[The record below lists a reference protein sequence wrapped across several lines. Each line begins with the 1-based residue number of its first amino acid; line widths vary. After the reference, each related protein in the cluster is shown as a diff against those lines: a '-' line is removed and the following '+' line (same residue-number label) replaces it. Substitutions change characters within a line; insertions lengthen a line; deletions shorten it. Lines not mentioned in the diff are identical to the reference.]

1 MILGKINIVWFKRD
15 LRTIDHEPLF
25 HAELQ
30 NIPFLSIYI
39 FDPKIISHPDTSD
52 RHLSFIYHS
61 IKDINKKL
69 SKYNK
74 EVQILYGDSKD
85 IFSQLFSSFEVNNIF
100 SYQQSGIKIS
110 WERDKAIIELCKANS
125 IDWFEFQRDGI
136 IRGIK
141 NRDGWNKNW
150 HIEMHKKIIE
160 NQFSKQ
166 EKIQLSSNFNMPLT
180 FEKKIK
186 SINNSFQPAGETN
199 AWKYLKSFLDKR
211 VSGYSFNISKP
222 LKSRNSCSRLSP
234 YISWGNLNIRIVYQH
249 LLELKKK
256 RKNLRSVNAVLS
268 RLHWHCHFIQKF
280 EVDCTYENENINKGF
295 DTLNRNKNDRFIK
308 AWENGMTGY
317 PLIDANIRAV
327 KETGWINFRMRAMIV
342 SFFVHNLDQDWKN
355 GAYFLAKQFLDYE
368 PGIHYPQFQMQAGTT
383 GINTIRIYN
392 PVKNSKEHDENGE
405 FIKKWVPELRNIPIE
420 FIHEPWQLSKME
432 CSLYNFKLGI
442 DYPYPIVELQKST
455 KSAKEKI
462 WGHLKKS
469 KVQREKKRILE
480 VHVNQNN

>member
-1 MILGKINIVWFKRD
+1 MSLQKINIVWLKRD
-15 LRTIDHEPLF
+15 LRTIDHEPL
-25 HAELQ
+25 HQAELQ
-30 NIPFLSIYI
+30 NVPYLSIYI
-39 FDPKIISHPDTSD
+39 FDPKIINHPDTSD

-61 IKDINKKL
+61 IEDINKKL
-69 SKYNK
+69 SKFNK
-74 EVQILYGDSKD
+74 EVQIFYGDSKD
-85 IFSQLFSSFEVNNIF
+85 IFGQLFSSFKVNNLF
-100 SYQQSGIKIS
+100 SYQESGINIS
-110 WERDKAIIELCKANS
+110 WERDKEVKETCCKKS
-125 IDWFEFQRDGI
+125 VDWHEFQRDGI

-160 NQFSKQ
+160 NKFSKQ
-166 EKIQLSSNFNMPLT
+166 EKIQLNNYFKMPKP

-186 SINNSFQPAGETN
+186 TANNSFQPAGEKN
-199 AWKYLKSFLDKR
+199 AWKYLRSFLNKR
-211 VSGYSFNISKP
+211 VSNYAFDISKP

-234 YISWGNLNIRIVYQH
+234 YLSWGNLNIRIVYQH

-256 RKNLRSVNAVLS
+256 KQNLRSINAILS

-280 EVDCTYENENINKGF
+280 EVDCTYENQNINKGF
-295 DTLNRNKNDRFIK
+295 DSLVRTKNDKFIK

-342 SFFVHNLDQDWKN
+342 SFFVHNLDQDWKK
-355 GAYFLAKQFLDYE
+355 GVYFLSRQFLDYE

-392 PVKNSKEHDENGE
+392 PVKNSKEHDSNGE
-405 FIKKWVPELRNIPIE
+405 FIKKWIPELNNIPLE
-420 FIHEPWQLSKME
+420 FIHEPWLLSKME
-432 CSLYNFKLGI
+432 CDLYNFNIGK
-442 DYPYPIVELQKST
+442 DYPNPIVELQKST

-462 WGHLKKS
+462 WGHLKKE
-469 KVQREKKRILE
+469 KVKREKKRILE
-480 VHVNQNN
+480 VHVNQKD

>member
-39 FDPKIISHPDTSD
+39 FDSKIISHPDTSD

-61 IKDINKKL
+61 INDINKKL

-74 EVQILYGDSKD
+74 EIQILYGDSID
-85 IFSQLFSSFEVNNIF
+85 IFSQLLSSFKINNIF
-100 SYQQSGIKIS
+100 SYQETGVKIS
-110 WERDKAIIELCKANS
+110 WERDKAIKELCKAHS

-150 HIEMHKKIIE
+150 HVEMHKKIIE

-166 EKIQLSSNFNMPLT
+166 EKIQISSNFKMPLT
-180 FEKKIK
+180 FENKIK
-186 SINNSFQPAGETN
+186 SINNSFQPAGEIN

-211 VSGYSFNISKP
+211 VSGYAFDISKP

-249 LLELKKK
+249 LLELKKR
-256 RKNLRSVNAVLS
+256 RKNLRSINAVLS

-295 DTLNRNKNDRFIK
+295 DTLSRKNNDKFIN

-355 GAYFLAKQFLDYE
+355 GAYFLARQFLDYE

-405 FIKKWVPELRNIPIE
+405 FIKKWVPELSNIPLE
-420 FIHEPWQLSKME
+420 FIHEPWHLSNME
-432 CSLYNFKLGI
+432 CSLYNFKPGV

-462 WGHLKKS
+462 WGHLKKN
-469 KVQREKKRILE
+469 KVQKERKRILE
-480 VHVNQNN
+480 VHVNQKS

>member
-1 MILGKINIVWFKRD
+1 MILEKINIVWFKRD

-25 HAELQ
+25 KAESQ

-52 RHLSFIYHS
+52 RHLNFVYHS

-69 SKYNK
+69 SKVNK
-74 EVQILYGDSKD
+74 EVQIFYGDSKE
-85 IFSQLFSSFEVNNIF
+85 IFNQLFSSFEVNNIF
-100 SYQQSGIKIS
+100 SYQESGVKIS
-110 WERDKAIIELCKANS
+110 WERDKAVKDLCNTNS
-125 IDWFEFQRDGI
+125 VDWFEFQRDGI

-150 HIEMHKKIIE
+150 HIKMHKKIIE

-166 EKIQLSSNFNMPLT
+166 EKIQLNNNFKMPQI
-180 FEKKIK
+180 FKNKIK
-186 SINNSFQPAGETN
+186 TLNNSFQPAGETN
-199 AWKYLKSFLDKR
+199 AWKYLKSFLNKR
-211 VSGYSFNISKP
+211 VNSYAFDISKP
-222 LKSRNSCSRLSP
+222 IKSRNSCSRLSP

-249 LLELKKK
+249 LMKLKKK
-256 RKNLRSVNAVLS
+256 RKNLRSINAVLS

-280 EVDCTYENENINKGF
+280 EVDCNYENENINKGF
-295 DTLNRNKNDRFIK
+295 NTLSRKKNKKFIM

-342 SFFVHNLDQDWKN
+342 SFFVHNLDQDWRN
-355 GAYFLAKQFLDYE
+355 GAYFLARQFLDYE

-392 PVKNSKEHDENGE
+392 PVKNSKEHDKNGE
-405 FIKKWVPELRNIPIE
+405 FIKKWVPELSNIPIE

-432 CSLYNFKLGI
+432 CDFYNFSAGK
-442 DYPYPIVELQKST
+442 DYPHPIVELQKST

-462 WGHLKKS
+462 WGHLKKD
-469 KVQREKKRILE
+469 KVKREKKRILE
-480 VHVNQNN
+480 VHVNQKD